1 VTGLFGLL
9 ESVASS
15 DKHRRIEVD
24 GLSFEW
30 TLTRC
35 RRRSVGML
43 FQEGAIR
50 VRAPRW
56 VSIGEIE
63 EIIRSKRRWLMA
75 RHREWLTHQDQRL
88 EPTDDWRDGSVI
100 QFLGQPCTLRLS
112 ADQQQATWVA
122 QTAEVWLTLPNH
134 AGPEQVRDSVHAWL
148 QQQAKEIL
156 AERLETLAQR
166 AGAEFSRFSLSNA
179 KTRWGS
185 CTQDGHIR
193 LNWRLI
199 HFSLP
204 VIDYVVAH
212 ELAHLRAMD
221 HSPAFWQEVQ
231 QILPGFEEGQREI
244 RKAPLYA

>member
-1 VTGLFGLL
+1 L
-9 ESVASS
+9 A
-15 DKHRRIEVD
+15 H
-24 GLSFEW
+24 
-30 TLTRC
+30 
-35 RRRSVGML
+35 
-43 FQEGAIR
+43 
-50 VRAPRW
+50 
-56 VSIGEIE
+56 
-63 EIIRSKRRWLMA
+63 
-75 RHREWLTHQDQRL
+75 
-88 EPTDDWRDGSVI
+88 
-100 QFLGQPCTLRLS
+100 
-112 ADQQQATWVA
+112 
-122 QTAEVWLTLPNH
+122 TA
-134 AGPEQVRDSVHAWL
+134 EQVRDSVHAWL

-166 AGAEFSRFSLSNA
+166 AGAVFSRFSLSNA

-212 ELAHLRAMD
+212 ELAHLRNMD